1 MASTVQG
8 QDTTTQIAR
17 HIQTYYT
24 VAGNGA
30 EGINLDEDGYDAD
43 PMDGF
48 DDGTIFPT
56 QTQVG
61 GATLQY
67 SGVFFVCIW
76 TPTRDKI
83 LAQLSQNFLVTRC
96 TE

>member
-1 MASTVQG
+1 MRRALGWCGRARRKRSRLN
-8 QDTTTQIAR
+8 TQKAR
-17 HIQTYYT
+17 HIQTYST
-24 VAGNGA
+24 VTGNGA

-67 SGVFFVCIW
+67 VGYFVCIW
-76 TPTRDKI
+76 TLTKGEI
-83 LAQLSQNFLVTRC
+83 LA
-96 TE
+96 